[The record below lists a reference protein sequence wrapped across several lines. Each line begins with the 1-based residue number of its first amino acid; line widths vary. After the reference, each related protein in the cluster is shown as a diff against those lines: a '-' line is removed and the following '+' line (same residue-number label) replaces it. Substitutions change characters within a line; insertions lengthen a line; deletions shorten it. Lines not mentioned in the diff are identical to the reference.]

1 MQVTTLIEDFMREL
15 IETIGDKDEIDLLL
29 ELTNNKKLIA
39 KIDLCFKDQ
48 NDIKQVDLEKLVNN
62 KLLREVIESYLIEKD
77 KIHVNDALANCAF
90 FLYAMHALVIVDI
103 GKILFVGLHLTDTP
117 ITMILLYFTIL
128 ISTICICLLTY
139 FLLKKFAPKICSLLT
154 GGR

>member
-1 MQVTTLIEDFMREL
+1 MDFLEQKNYLLEIEDFMKEL

-48 NDIKQVDLEKLVNN
+48 NDIKQVDLERLVNN

-77 KIHVNDALANCAF
+77 QMTLFSDENEVANGD
-90 FLYAMHALVIVDI
+90 Y
-103 GKILFVGLHLTDTP
+103 
-117 ITMILLYFTIL
+117 
-128 ISTICICLLTY
+128 
-139 FLLKKFAPKICSLLT
+139 
-154 GGR
+154 